1 MSEIE
6 RREQKFEKV
15 NRAFTALYLL
25 MCLAMIVV
33 YAVRR
38 DCYHLGISLGTPL
51 IRKNHSAFEGCFSFE
66 GRVLVLR
73 LRRAIAR

>member
-38 DCYHLGISLGTPL
+38 DG
-51 IRKNHSAFEGCFSFE
+51 SASASRWE
-66 GRVLVLR
+66 
-73 LRRAIAR
+73 RR